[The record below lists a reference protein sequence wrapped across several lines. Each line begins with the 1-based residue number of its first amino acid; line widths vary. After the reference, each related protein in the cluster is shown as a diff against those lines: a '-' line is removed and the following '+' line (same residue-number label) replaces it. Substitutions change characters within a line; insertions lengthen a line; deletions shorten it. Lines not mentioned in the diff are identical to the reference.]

1 MECNDYRMITNQI
14 VIVETLEAFY
24 VIMGLILEKSTVI
37 IHFQAE
43 TISQLT
49 GKFHSRKLGF

>member
-43 TISQLT
+43 TILQLT
-49 GKFHSRKLGF
+49 GKFH